1 MMEPH
6 SVSVLLVEDNLADA
20 RLVKQ
25 LLRETG
31 EAIAL
36 THAGDL
42 SQAIGYLK
50 QQGFN
55 AMLLDLGLPDS
66 EGLATFTRAH
76 AEAPDA
82 PIVVL
87 TGLHDE
93 DLAVKALRE
102 GAQDYL
108 VKGQVDGRLLYHA
121 IRYAI
126 ERHRVEDALRES
138 EQRFRELAD
147 NVREVFFVADPETGQ
162 ALYLS
167 PAYEEVFGRSRE
179 HAYAERSHWLE
190 AVHPEDRERL
200 LAEILATVRGAE
212 PGSELFRVV

>member
-126 ERHRVEDALRES
+126 ERHRVEEALVATQARLQQVLTSTPAVLYATAITPEGFS
-138 EQRFRELAD
+138 PTWGSD
-147 NVREVFFVADPETGQ
+147 NILRVGG
-162 ALYLS
+162 
-167 PAYEEVFGRSRE
+167 YEAG
-179 HAYAERSHWLE
+179 E
-190 AVHPEDRERL
+190 ATTPTRW
-200 LAEILATVRGAE
+200 A
-212 PGSELFRVV
+212 

>member
-1 MMEPH
+1 MEARPL
-6 SVSVLLVEDNLADA
+6 SILLVEDNPADA
-20 RLVKQ
+20 RLVKEM
-25 LLRETG
+25 LRETG
-31 EAIAL
+31 EPIAL
-36 THAGDL
+36 IHAERL
-42 SQAIGYLK
+42 SQAIDYLR
-50 QQGFN
+50 QQRFS
-55 AMLLDLGLPDS
+55 AILLDLRLPDS

-93 DLAVKALRE
+93 ELAMKALRE

-108 VKGQVDGRLLYHA
+108 VKGQVDGRLLHHA

-126 ERHRVEDALRES
+126 ERHRVEEALRES
-138 EQRFRELAD
+138 EQRFRELAE

-179 HAYAERSHWLE
+179 HAYADRSHWLE
-190 AVHPEDRERL
+190 AVHPEDRARL
-200 LAEILATVRGAE
+200 LAE
-212 PGSELFRVV
+212 